1 MLLPSLAQDKLK
13 AEVAFTSPIE
23 APIAEGQKL
32 AEMTITVPGM
42 EPTTVPL
49 VADQPV
55 AKGGFASRIKTAF
68 GVLTER
74 ALVAIGS

>member
-1 MLLPSLAQDKLK
+1 
-13 AEVAFTSPIE
+13 
-23 APIAEGQKL
+23 
-32 AEMTITVPGM
+32 MTVTVPGM

-55 AKGGFASRIKTAF
+55 AKGGFASRMKTAF
-68 GVLTER
+68 GVLTQR